1 MGQIGKENKHVAHSP
16 RQARGHPPPSSA
28 KGSFS
33 ERCQPGFGDGCPSP
47 GDSDPAPR
55 RCITKA
61 LHNRILQ
68 RLSPMHACN
77 VPVAAWSP
85 LRRVRLESSQL
96 LGSGAGSRIPAPARS
111 TGPPAL
117 THPQPAS
124 PPGPARWLLGLV
136 VPLSFFRTG
145 VASWFNYKSHSAP
158 RWPDLGAGLEAG
170 ARVWLCLGLG
180 GLFVWLKS
188 LGSRRGL
195 AGALLAAFCEF
206 RAIWCFSLE
215 ARRSFPH
222 TTLSPTSARTPAERW
237 CSPRPKFHHPGFSG
251 RSTGAGRKQGWGGG

>member
-85 LRRVRLESSQL
+85 LRRVRLESSPIAAPRLRRRQPHP
-96 LGSGAGSRIPAPARS
+96 SSRTQHRAPSAHTPTARES
-111 TGPPAL
+111 ARACPLA
-117 THPQPAS
+117 
-124 PPGPARWLLGLV
+124 PGPCSSLV
-136 VPLSFFRTG
+136 VFQNRCGEL
-145 VASWFNYKSHSAP
+145 V
-158 RWPDLGAGLEAG
+158 
-170 ARVWLCLGLG
+170 
-180 GLFVWLKS
+180 
-188 LGSRRGL
+188 
-195 AGALLAAFCEF
+195 
-206 RAIWCFSLE
+206 
-215 ARRSFPH
+215 
-222 TTLSPTSARTPAERW
+222 
-237 CSPRPKFHHPGFSG
+237 
-251 RSTGAGRKQGWGGG
+251 